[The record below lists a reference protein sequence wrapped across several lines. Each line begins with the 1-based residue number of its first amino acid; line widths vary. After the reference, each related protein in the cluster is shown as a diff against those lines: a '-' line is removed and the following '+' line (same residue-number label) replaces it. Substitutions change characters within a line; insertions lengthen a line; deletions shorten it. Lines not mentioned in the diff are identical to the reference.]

1 MSGDEAASQRSREHS
16 HCLPLEKTVGITQQS
31 SPPEPGQQRSKQPLQ
46 PQRQPAGTVQQQQQ
60 HTHAD
65 GRQSLDTATAEC
77 SRRGCSGCN
86 TTLLCLLVHH
96 SQPKNMQ
103 PSKSGNN
110 PLPGPHAPQEP
121 SNILKFP
128 LAHSLSLP
136 VYLQQENTHELK
148 NITRKQA
155 RGVLP

>member
-1 MSGDEAASQRSREHS
+1 MIDSAPTNCAHS
-16 HCLPLEKTVGITQQS
+16 IDRRIVMKEVLE
-31 SPPEPGQQRSKQPLQ
+31 
-46 PQRQPAGTVQQQQQ
+46 
-60 HTHAD
+60 
-65 GRQSLDTATAEC
+65 
-77 SRRGCSGCN
+77 
-86 TTLLCLLVHH
+86 LLKSVHH

-128 LAHSLSLP
+128 LAHSLQSLP

-148 NITRKQA
+148 NITGKQA
-155 RGVLP
+155 HGVLP